1 MYCDRCGA
9 DIPSGA
15 TFCANCGAPVSTA
28 PAEQYAAPAYPSAP
42 VPTPG
47 SILTMGILAVA
58 FCCSFYFSFLGIVFG
73 AIGKSKAKSYLAYY
87 GEPSGQVKAGSIMSK
102 IGFIVGIVFTV
113 LAVLAIIG
121 MIASNA

>member
-9 DIPSGA
+9 EIPAGA
-15 TFCANCGAPVSTA
+15 SFCANCGAVVSSQPTEQYAPVSTG
-28 PAEQYAAPAYPSAP
+28 AP
-42 VPTPG
+42 VPTPS

-58 FCCSFYFSFLGIVFG
+58 FCCTFYFSFLGIVFG